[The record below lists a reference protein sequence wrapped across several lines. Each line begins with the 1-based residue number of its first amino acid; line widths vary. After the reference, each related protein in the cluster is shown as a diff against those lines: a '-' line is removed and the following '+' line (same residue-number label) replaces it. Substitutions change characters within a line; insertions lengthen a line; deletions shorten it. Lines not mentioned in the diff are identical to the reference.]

1 MDTVSSTDTHDSS
14 SVLFAPKSR
23 QAHRISEREHLD
35 NLGALMKSPYLRIM
49 APFKGNVSQTMSPHT
64 TSNQILKTFEGELTC
79 VEDMI
84 PNMGNIKPGS
94 RAVTDR
100 GKASVTQKM
109 ATTKRT

>member
-1 MDTVSSTDTHDSS
+1 MGTVSFTDTHDSS
-14 SVLFAPKSR
+14 SALFAPKSR
-23 QAHRISEREHLD
+23 QARRISEREHLD
-35 NLGALMKSPYLRIM
+35 NLGALMKNPYLRIM
-49 APFKGNVSQTMSPHT
+49 APFKANVSQKMSPHT
-64 TSNQILKTFEGELTC
+64 SHQIRKVFEGELTC

>member
-1 MDTVSSTDTHDSS
+1 M
-14 SVLFAPKSR
+14 
-23 QAHRISEREHLD
+23 
-35 NLGALMKSPYLRIM
+35 
-49 APFKGNVSQTMSPHT
+49 
-64 TSNQILKTFEGELTC
+64 TFEGELTC

-84 PNMGNIKPGS
+84 PNIGNIKPGS